1 MGKLCFIVL
10 FVLLVYIKGEVK
22 IIGPSSV
29 YQEAKSLEPSGS
41 IIRFI

>member
-1 MGKLCFIVL
+1 MEKLFFIVL
-10 FVLLVYIKGEVK
+10 FVLLVYIKGMVK

-41 IIRFI
+41 IIRIM